1 MFAYYVTLALRS
13 LRRNVVLTAL
23 MITAIGVGIA
33 AAAITLTIFRAMSG
47 DPIPS
52 KSAQLYTPQI
62 DNWGPINGQGIG
74 GKAITGTDDGL
85 PAALSYTDALGLM
98 RAHAAARQAAMFR
111 TGVAVTPPNAEQR
124 PFAADVRATYA
135 DLFAMF
141 QVPFQYGAPWNAADD
156 EARAP
161 VVVIARALNDRIFGG
176 ANSIGRTIRLNSD
189 QYRVVGVID
198 RWSPAPRFYELFADS
213 GFGKDEQVF
222 MPFSVAVA
230 RRLAATSNSC
240 GRNPIG
246 TGEDALLRS
255 ECIWIEFWAELPDA
269 ASARRYASFLHNY
282 ASAQRDSGR
291 FSWPA
296 RTALRNV
303 RQWLAYHHVVS
314 SEVRI
319 LVAVSFS
326 FLLVCLINAMGLMLA
341 KFMTRAGSVGVRRA
355 LGASRGAIFAQGLI
369 EAGIIGLVGGLLGL
383 ALTALGLVSS
393 RALLPANL
401 SILTHLDAVDVALAI
416 LLAIGATLLAG
427 LYPTWRASRVQPAWQ
442 LKTQ

>member
-1 MFAYYVTLALRS
+1 MFSYYVTLALRS
-13 LRRNVVLTAL
+13 LRRNVVLTVL

-52 KSAQLYTPQI
+52 KSSQLYAAQI
-62 DNWGPINGQGIG
+62 DNWGPIHNQKLG
-74 GKAITGTDDGL
+74 GKTIAGTDDGL
-85 PAALSYTDALGLM
+85 PAELSYTDALGLM
-98 RAHAAARQAAMFR
+98 RAHAAPRQAAMFR
-111 TGVAVTPPNAEQR
+111 TGVVVTPPKAEQR
-124 PFAADVRATYA
+124 PFAVDVRATYA

-141 QVPFQYGAPWNAADD
+141 EVPFQYGSPWSAADD
-156 EARAP
+156 EARVP
-161 VVVIARALNDRIFGG
+161 VVVIARALNDRVFGG
-176 ANSIGRTIRLNSD
+176 VNSVGRTIRLDSD

-198 RWSPAPRFYELFADS
+198 QWSPAPRFYEVGAHT

-230 RRLAATSNSC
+230 HRLPATNNSC
-240 GRNPIG
+240 GSSPIG
-246 TGEDALLRS
+246 TGEDAILRS
-255 ECIWIEFWAELPDA
+255 ECIWIEFWAELPSA

-282 ASAQRDSGR
+282 ASAQLDSGR
-291 FSWPA
+291 FNWPP

-303 RQWLAYHHVVS
+303 RQWLVYQHVVS
-314 SEVRI
+314 NEVRI

-341 KFMTRAGSVGVRRA
+341 KFMTRAASVGVRRA

-369 EAGIIGLVGGLLGL
+369 EAGVIGLVGGVLGL
-383 ALTALGLVSS
+383 ALTVLGLLSS
-393 RALLPANL
+393 RALLPSNL
-401 SILTHLDAVDVALAI
+401 SILTHLDAVDVVLAI

-442 LKTQ
+442 LKAQ